1 MFEISDIRHS
11 EMHRQTDQ
19 LTVSDSRV
27 AFKTINECAL

>member
-27 AFKTINECAL
+27 AYKTINECAL